1 MSAPLQFLSDD
12 NISVSNKDD
21 ITPMFKHENNGGGQY
36 QGGIAPSLGQNGG
49 PLIPRW
55 DTRDHSDGR
64 DKTEFTMKAMQN
76 KETANAI
83 LALIGEEGLPCL
95 SDNNGNNK
103 NADVGKNDEG
113 ESSNSWLNSNLKSEM
128 PT

>member
-12 NISVSNKDD
+12 NISVSKDD
-21 ITPMFKHENNGGGQY
+21 TTPMFKHDNSAAGGY

-55 DTRDHSDGR
+55 DSRDTSNGR
-64 DKTEFTMKAMQN
+64 DKTEFTMAAMQN

-83 LALIGEEGLPCL
+83 LALIGEEGLP
-95 SDNNGNNK
+95 
-103 NADVGKNDEG
+103 
-113 ESSNSWLNSNLKSEM
+113 
-128 PT
+128 